1 MNISGKRALVT
12 GGASGIGFEMARQL
26 LERGAWVVITG
37 RRKQTLDHAVRKR
50 LYDRVQQIAAENL
63 PLICLASP
71 NILVAAR
78 KDLGNFQPA
87 ILDHY
92 TLWNVEQLYWRTP
105 HGGSNSAKEGGLR

>member
-1 MNISGKRALVT
+1 M
-12 GGASGIGFEMARQL
+12 
-26 LERGAWVVITG
+26 
-37 RRKQTLDHAVRKR
+37 
-50 LYDRVQQIAAENL
+50 QQIASENL

-105 HGGSNSAKEGGLR
+105 RGGKNSGNGGDIR